1 MNRRT
6 IATLVMMLLL
16 TLLTFGSYFYVKN
29 KSFKLKYEILK
40 RPENFVE
47 ARSIKERGYNI
58 ITKDGEYYLVI
69 CYGEQSTYYSY
80 LKVSNVKTSG
90 YSIEVTVKLPDRDE
104 YASVGEAIS
113 YPKAVIKFNA
123 KPKNIKVIYK

>member
-6 IATLVMMLLL
+6 IATLVMMLLF

-29 KSFKLKYEILK
+29 KNFKLKYEILK

-90 YSIEVTVKLPDRDE
+90 YSVEVTVKLPDRDE

>member
-90 YSIEVTVKLPDRDE
+90 YSVEVTVKLPDRDE